1 MICPFKTLFAYVPS
15 AKIFPDNFNIA
26 LIVEFITKNE
36 IPAESTATAFSF
48 FAIPNA
54 TANAKINGKFPKI
67 VLPTCDM
74 IVKSA
79 FRIVPSPKIPC
90 K

>member
-1 MICPFKTLFAYVPS
+1 MEEQKTRHDLTSQIAGILAKYVG
-15 AKIFPDNFNIA
+15 
-26 LIVEFITKNE
+26 NE
-36 IPAESTATAFSF
+36 KVVVKEEDKANIPAESTATAFSF

-74 IVKSA
+74 IVKAHSG
-79 FRIVPSPKIPC
+79 
-90 K
+90 